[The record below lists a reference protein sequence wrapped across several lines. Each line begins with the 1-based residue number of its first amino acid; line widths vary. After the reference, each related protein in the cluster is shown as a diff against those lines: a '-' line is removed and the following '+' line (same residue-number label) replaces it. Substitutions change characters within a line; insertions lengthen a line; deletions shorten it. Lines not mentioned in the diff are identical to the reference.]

1 MKKGYLFMPAAIA
14 DFIPDLIEGKMDRR
28 KGTATIK
35 LSPNIDIIK
44 QIKNE
49 NPKLVVVGFS
59 AQLNNEMD
67 IEKMKEKNVD
77 YLIMNNVSNADIGF
91 SSDNN
96 EVTIMDAQLNTKHL
110 SFKNKYLIAK
120 EILDYVLP

>member
-1 MKKGYLFMPAAIA
+1 
-14 DFIPDLIEGKMDRR
+14 
-28 KGTATIK
+28 
-35 LSPNIDIIK
+35 
-44 QIKNE
+44 
-49 NPKLVVVGFS
+49 
-59 AQLNNEMD
+59 
-67 IEKMKEKNVD
+67 
-77 YLIMNNVSNADIGF
+77 MNNVSNADIGF